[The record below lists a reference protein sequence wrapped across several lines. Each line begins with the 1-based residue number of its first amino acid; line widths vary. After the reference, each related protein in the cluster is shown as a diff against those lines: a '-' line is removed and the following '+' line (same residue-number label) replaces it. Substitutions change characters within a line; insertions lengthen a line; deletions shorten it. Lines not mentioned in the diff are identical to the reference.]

1 MAANPGKNSESEAPL
16 PGVSELYRRLE
27 ERAIAE
33 SNELNR
39 RVVQCRLCQR
49 GDFLP
54 TVGSGHPMADIVLV
68 KFQPRYLEVSE
79 GVSFFG
85 RSGSAV
91 LKSVERLGVDP
102 LLLYGT
108 NLVKCAGV
116 DPGEAECNCA
126 AYLLE
131 ELHITQPRLVVVMG
145 ERTLEVFNE
154 HTVAGMRQL
163 TWSPGELQEFTPF
176 CQALVTPDIDASL
189 DDRDAKAAFWQAFRA
204 LGDWHK
210 DEPPY

>member
-1 MAANPGKNSESEAPL
+1 
-16 PGVSELYRRLE
+16 VSDLYRRLE

-33 SNELNR
+33 MNELNR
-39 RVVQCRLCQR
+39 RVVACRQCRR

-54 TVGSGHPMADIVLV
+54 TVGSGHPLADIVLM

-79 GVSFFG
+79 GVAFFG

-91 LKSVERLGVDP
+91 LKSAERLDVDP

-116 DPGEAECNCA
+116 DVEEAGTNCPG
-126 AYLLE
+126 YVLE
-131 ELHITQPRLVVVMG
+131 EIHITQPKLLVVMG
-145 ERTLEVFNE
+145 EATLHGLNG
-154 HTVAGMRQL
+154 HSVAGMRKL

-176 CQALVTPDIDASL
+176 CQALVTPDLDASL
-189 DDRDAKAAFWQAFRA
+189 DDREAKAAFWQAFRTI
-204 LGDWHK
+204 GDWFR